1 MLILN
6 KIINL
11 LKSYDCLIVRSATKV
26 TSEVLSSGSKN
37 LKLVARAGT
46 GVDNIDVNAATDMG
60 ILVMNAVG
68 SNTISAAELTCAM
81 ISSLARHLP
90 QANASMKEGKWERTK
105 FLGTELYGKT
115 LAVIGLGR
123 IGREVATRMR
133 SFGMRIIGYDPI
145 VTAEEAAKHNIEF
158 FQLNQ
163 IWPLADYITIHVP
176 LLDETKY
183 LFNAQVLAKCKKGF
197 KLVNC
202 ARGGIVDEAALLDSL
217 NNGHCGGAGLDV
229 FEEVILLL

>member
-1 MLILN
+1 
-6 KIINL
+6 
-11 LKSYDCLIVRSATKV
+11 
-26 TSEVLSSGSKN
+26 
-37 LKLVARAGT
+37 
-46 GVDNIDVNAATDMG
+46 MG

-81 ISSLARHLP
+81 ISSLARYLP

-105 FLGTELYGKT
+105 FLGTELFGKT

-123 IGREVATRMR
+123 IGREVATRIR

-145 VTAEEAAKHNIEF
+145 VTAKHNIEF

-176 LLDETKY
+176 LLDETRY
-183 LFNAQVLAKCKKGF
+183 LLNAQVC
-197 KLVNC
+197 
-202 ARGGIVDEAALLDSL
+202 
-217 NNGHCGGAGLDV
+217 
-229 FEEVILLL
+229 

>member
-1 MLILN
+1 M
-6 KIINL
+6 
-11 LKSYDCLIVRSATKV
+11 RSATKV

-183 LFNAQVLAKCKKGF
+183 LFNAQVLAQCKKGF